1 MRLSK
6 TPIGPKRSLSNM
18 EAQLSLVTPNA
29 LMSPE
34 DLQEG
39 IASLSRGAY
48 FAEAG
53 LDMMLSIL
61 TESAANI
68 CGVERAGIWALT
80 DDRRELRCLGLYE
93 RAKRL
98 HSSGNVIDAI
108 GHPIFFAALQ
118 EGRCIAVDDVYVHP
132 VTAEFVSYYLPR
144 HRVTAMLVTPIHLRG
159 ELQGILCLEQVGS
172 RQPWAAAH
180 QIFAQAVANL
190 VTLALVDYEAGEA
203 RLEAC
208 TAVEQLRAVINASQD
223 AMLLADAQSGEIL
236 DVNRQAEALTG
247 RSREELLGRH
257 HVSLYSVEQQSVVT
271 GEVSRML
278 EGRATPGRLA
288 AEVQRSDGRRVQV
301 SVSAERTDLS
311 DGRRLA
317 LSILR
322 AA

>member
-1 MRLSK
+1 
-6 TPIGPKRSLSNM
+6 M
-18 EAQLSLVTPNA
+18 ETQLSLVASNT

-48 FAEAG
+48 FAEAS
-53 LDMMLSIL
+53 LDMMLSLL

-68 CGVERAGIWALT
+68 CGVERASIWALT
-80 DDRRELRCLGLYE
+80 DDQHELRCLGLYE
-93 RAKRL
+93 RSKRQ
-98 HSSGNVIDAI
+98 HSSGNSIDAI
-108 GHPIFFAALQ
+108 GHPVFFSALR
-118 EGRCIAVDDVYVHP
+118 EGNCIAVDDVYVHP
-132 VTAEFVSYYLPR
+132 LTAEFVSYYLPR
-144 HRVTAMLVTPIHLRG
+144 HRVTALLATPIHIRG
-159 ELQGILCLEQVGS
+159 ELQGVLCLEQVGT
-172 RQPWAAAH
+172 RQAWAAAH

-190 VTLALVDYEAGEA
+190 VTLALVEYEAGEA
-203 RLEAC
+203 RREAC
-208 TAVEQLRAVINASQD
+208 AAVEQLRAVINASQD

-257 HVSLYSVEQQSVVT
+257 HVSLYSVEQQSAVT
-271 GEVSRML
+271 GEVTRML
-278 EGRATPGRLA
+278 EGRSAARRLEA
-288 AEVQRSDGRRVQV
+288 DVQRSDGCRIPV